1 MRMAGELR
9 GASGLG
15 RNRWFLRLNEGKKAV
30 RVQWNAIFANFEMK
44 MGAGRA
50 ARLAKCTD
58 TLAFEYN
65 VSNLDDH
72 F

>member
-30 RVQWNAIFANFEMK
+30 GVQWNAMLANFEMK
-44 MGAGRA
+44 MRAGRT
-50 ARLAKCTD
+50 ARLAKRTD
-58 TLAFEYN
+58 TLTF
-65 VSNLDDH
+65 
-72 F
+72 